1 MMSLTTFCTV
11 LLGVTC
17 TVVHEFSYLL
27 YGNSTSIHY
36 FASRQG
42 LISLY
47 VHDKA
52 KNQRKRTREKYN
64 EKIIPSRFSCDD
76 PVIILNPIT
85 QDSAA
90 LPQAHESKGLYKNI
104 QHFNNGKRIRT
115 YRDKEIF
122 FKDC

>member
-1 MMSLTTFCTV
+1 MNLAIFYTGIARRFMILQ
-11 LLGVTC
+11 
-17 TVVHEFSYLL
+17 
-27 YGNSTSIHY
+27 
-36 FASRQG
+36 ADRD
-42 LISLY
+42 LY

-90 LPQAHESKGLYKNI
+90 LPQPHESKGLYKNI

-115 YRDKEIF
+115 YRDKEF